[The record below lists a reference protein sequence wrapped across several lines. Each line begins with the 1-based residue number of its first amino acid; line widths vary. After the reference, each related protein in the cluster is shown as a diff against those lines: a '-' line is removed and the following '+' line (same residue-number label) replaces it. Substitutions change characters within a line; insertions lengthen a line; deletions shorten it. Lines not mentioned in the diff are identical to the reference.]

1 MDVSG
6 CEEMALS
13 VMATGADRAIQAE
26 LKVAYGSSKM
36 VKEIRGRG
44 FPAGKERV
52 ERLMRPICKPSL
64 SGATEGMG
72 MVCVMS
78 RKGNCRDNAPS
89 ERFFNSFKNERGHA
103 TRYGT
108 RAEAEAD
115 QFDYIVPFY
124 NRKRHHSTLGFASPV
139 AFLENWISAQHEKI
153 GGIMPMGWKTR
164 N

>member
-64 SGATEGMG
+64 SGATEG
-72 MVCVMS
+72 
-78 RKGNCRDNAPS
+78 
-89 ERFFNSFKNERGHA
+89 
-103 TRYGT
+103 
-108 RAEAEAD
+108 
-115 QFDYIVPFY
+115 I
-124 NRKRHHSTLGFASPV
+124 RHGLLDEPQGQLLGQRCGRE
-139 AFLENWISAQHEKI
+139 LLQ
-153 GGIMPMGWKTR
+153 
-164 N
+164 